1 MRNLFAEPVT
11 NAPISNQLKFPKY
24 YIQGF
29 WGILGTWFGSL
40 ELKIASLK
48 SDKIIIEYLE
58 SEKIGSLQVHTRYLT
73 SSLTLLEPPGFGDFR
88 KKSSSLR
95 LPYQRPSSSA
105 HCARELFSGSNGSA
119 SLVDCTRK
127 KFFAWGVR
135 FFVSDVI
142 SGGLFGHLDPLCLA
156 LGTNR

>member
-58 SEKIGSLQVHTRYLT
+58 SEKIGSLQVHTRYLNIFLNTFRAAWFWRFSQKKQQFAVALPT
-73 SSLTLLEPPGFGDFR
+73 S
-88 KKSSSLR
+88 
-95 LPYQRPSSSA
+95 
-105 HCARELFSGSNGSA
+105 
-119 SLVDCTRK
+119 
-127 KFFAWGVR
+127 
-135 FFVSDVI
+135 
-142 SGGLFGHLDPLCLA
+142 
-156 LGTNR
+156 